1 MPIMPRIASDIA
13 RPPRLRHLRRA
24 TAGLLPCGAVPA
36 GRPAPPPQLPHCCCA
51 PCTQRAPASTQ
62 HRRSASA
69 VARVTYPKR
78 RMRIAHAGLSP
89 RTHCSPQQP
98 LCRELF
104 RQPQP
109 PRPPPRPT
117 RPVPAQRPRPW
128 SLATPEHARCHCRR
142 RSPAAR
148 REAAVPSQL
157 RTSAARCWAP
167 CDVPRPFRLYFR
179 QILARGHP
187 TGATRPL
194 RRQRRPNR
202 PKSGGGTSCPPLTQ

>member
-1 MPIMPRIASDIA
+1 MHPISHGRHASAI
-13 RPPRLRHLRRA
+13 
-24 TAGLLPCGAVPA
+24 CAVPQQGCCPA
-36 GRPAPPPQLPHCCCA
+36 GRCQRGGQRPRRSCHTACCA

-69 VARVTYPKR
+69 VARVTNPKR

-128 SLATPEHARCHCRR
+128 SLATPEHARCHRRR

-194 RRQRRPNR
+194 CRQRRANR
-202 PKSGGGTSCPPLTQ
+202 PKSGGGLIDPPLTQ

>member
-1 MPIMPRIASDIA
+1 MGTLLCRGIGLEALRVALRDLVPVLANPREVRACT
-13 RPPRLRHLRRA
+13 RPGSRLRR
-24 TAGLLPCGAVPA
+24 G
-36 GRPAPPPQLPHCCCA
+36 
-51 PCTQRAPASTQ
+51 
-62 HRRSASA
+62 
-69 VARVTYPKR
+69 
-78 RMRIAHAGLSP
+78 
-89 RTHCSPQQP
+89 
-98 LCRELF
+98 LF

-128 SLATPEHARCHCRR
+128 SLATPEHARCHRRR

-148 REAAVPSQL
+148 RAAAVPSQL